1 MPTQALETEG
11 WVETETSVET
21 VFSLPSLDVRTA
33 TVQYEDEAT
42 REALADATDGAI
54 DICPR
59 FFAGTRLVFEPP
71 LPPGVSATAIAPMIR
86 TETRARFRRQLR
98 ERGLVDI
105 DRESSQRVRVGGGN
119 RDRVTKYSATIQL
132 NTVGQDLPV
141 ACWVTSWTTRQEAT
155 VVTGGH
161 PRVRFASYLD
171 LDSEDD
177 HLTKSGES
185 YREEF
190 FSLLR
195 AVE

>member
-1 MPTQALETEG
+1 MPADRLDAGG

-21 VFSLPSLDVRTA
+21 VFSLPSLQVRTA
-33 TVQYEDEAT
+33 TVQYEDGAT
-42 REALADATDGAI
+42 RETLADTTGGDI
-54 DICPR
+54 DISPR
-59 FFAGTRLVFEPP
+59 FFAGTRLVFEPS
-71 LPPGVSATAIAPMIR
+71 LPPGGSLAPIAPMIR
-86 TETRARFRRQLR
+86 AESRATFKRQLR

-105 DRESSQRVRVGGGN
+105 DREGSQRVRVGGGN
-119 RDRVTKYSATIQL
+119 RDRVTKYSATIKLDSVEQ
-132 NTVGQDLPV
+132 TLPV

-161 PRVRFASYLD
+161 PRVSLASYLD
-171 LDSEDD
+171 IDSDND
-177 HLTKSGES
+177 LLTQSGES